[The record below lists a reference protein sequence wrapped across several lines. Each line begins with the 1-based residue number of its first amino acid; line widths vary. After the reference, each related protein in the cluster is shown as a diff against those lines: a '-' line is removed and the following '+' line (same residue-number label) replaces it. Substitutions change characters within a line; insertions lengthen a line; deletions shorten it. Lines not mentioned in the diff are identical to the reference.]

1 MIWYSR
7 ENQCSVIKQDYLFNV
22 TSFETKVLSSLA
34 FNVAAKKEVELFVD
48 HMFIV
53 CKDIRM
59 QPVSDQVDQCSH
71 QFPAIKNS
79 ARNNN
84 VSIHRSYFLSLARSF
99 SFNERQGK
107 KLKTEIS
114 KGFFYGPPVLS
125 KLKQNNATQFQCYLF
140 RLILV
145 ILDQW
150 IIFLGL
156 KS

>member
-1 MIWYSR
+1 MPLLRSLNHLSLKSVNIAQFSSTTEHLKLNLQKQQRLLVLTQKLYCKVILIWYSR
-7 ENQCSVIKQDYLFNV
+7 ENQFSVIKQDYLFNV
-22 TSFETKVLSSLA
+22 TSFETKVLSS

-84 VSIHRSYFLSLARSF
+84 VSIHRWYFLSLARSF
-99 SFNERQGK
+99 SFNERQ
-107 KLKTEIS
+107 KT
-114 KGFFYGPPVLS
+114 K
-125 KLKQNNATQFQCYLF
+125 N
-140 RLILV
+140 
-145 ILDQW
+145 
-150 IIFLGL
+150 
-156 KS
+156 